1 MSICDV
7 QTKLSFFLDFGIH
20 YTCSFPPLHFSR
32 FFYCNIY
39 YKTRK
44 VATCS
49 HSLPF
54 ILPCS
59 PSSPSPPVPSFYPLT
74 RVLFTPAPFCFFVTL
89 VCLAPPVPLV
99 PLVPSF
105 LSCFLFLPVP
115 LVLLCSPCSKHFI
128 MILYFSVLINIL
140 KFLVES

>member
-39 YKTRK
+39 YKTRQ

-59 PSSPSPPVPSFYPLT
+59 PSSPSSPVPSFYPLT
-74 RVLFTPAPFCFFVTL
+74 RVLLHPCSL
-89 VCLAPPVPLV
+89 
-99 PLVPSF
+99 
-105 LSCFLFLPVP
+105 LFLCYPCLP
-115 LVLLCSPCSKHFI
+115 CSPCSPCSPGS
-128 MILYFSVLINIL
+128 LFSLLFSFSPRSPGSSLLPLL
-140 KFLVES
+140 KTLHNDIIF